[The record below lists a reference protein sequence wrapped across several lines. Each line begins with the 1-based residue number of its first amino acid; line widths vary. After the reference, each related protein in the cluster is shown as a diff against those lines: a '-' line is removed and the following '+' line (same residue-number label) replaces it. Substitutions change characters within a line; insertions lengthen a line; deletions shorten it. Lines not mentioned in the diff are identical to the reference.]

1 MSSKVAGNGN
11 VGSQPSQ
18 LNSSNGIYVDNDM
31 TVYVADNN
39 NHRIQILNNLSV
51 VVLDI
56 NGYLYIAD
64 SNNNRAIV
72 GCAGNYGTSA
82 SQLNYPVDLQ
92 FDSYG
97 SLYICDN
104 GNNRIQKFAIL
115 YNPVSTFTS
124 SIRWLYSP
132 ACKGTLELRPSE
144 DCETNPYTLV
154 DDKRKIL
161 QRGSIDSFIFSVPKS
176 LGLLNYLRI
185 WHHNSGLHS
194 SPSWFL
200 K

>member
-1 MSSKVAGNGN
+1 MVVFTGMQRHAGTTAKV
-11 VGSQPSQ
+11 
-18 LNSSNGIYVDNDM
+18 
-31 TVYVADNN
+31 
-39 NHRIQILNNLSV
+39 HFILS
-51 VVLDI
+51 
-56 NGYLYIAD
+56 
-64 SNNNRAIV
+64 
-72 GCAGNYGTSA
+72 
-82 SQLNYPVDLQ
+82 
-92 FDSYG
+92 
-97 SLYICDN
+97 
-104 GNNRIQKFAIL
+104 
-115 YNPVSTFTS
+115 
-124 SIRWLYSP
+124 
-132 ACKGTLELRPSE
+132 SE